1 MQKLIEGHKRFLAE
15 VFPARKSHF
24 HLLSEGQTPAW
35 LFITCADSR
44 VVPDLILGTEPG
56 DLFIARSIGN
66 VVPITSQDVDGVTAT
81 IEYSVE
87 VLKVRHA
94 IVCGHSD
101 CGALKAALD
110 RKSLANLPKAR
121 RWLDHGSGLR
131 LPAAVE
137 SCRRRKR
144 GTGVADPRQRGCATD
159 EPACAA
165 ASGARRGRGPPN
177 RARLVLR
184 HPHGAHRGVRRETE
198 EVCAADRIDNQPAN
212 VPLQKFAAQCLC
224 HSERSLPPRWNC
236 HGPSSGARS
245 GLYLS
250 PSRLN
255 AGLVDSPFSSVLT
268 ASGVSGEA
276 IMNSM

>member
-15 VFPARKSHF
+15 VFPAKKSHF

-66 VVPITSQDVDGVTAT
+66 VVPGPMQDEKDQDTAAQSADGVTAT

-121 RWLDHGSGLR
+121 RWLDYVEAAFAYKQPVNSADGEGAELASLIRGNVVAQLMNLHAQPSVVRAEKEGRLAVHGWYYDILSGRIERYDEKL
-131 LPAAVE
+131 
-137 SCRRRKR
+137 KKF
-144 GTGVADPRQRGCATD
+144 VA
-159 EPACAA
+159 
-165 ASGARRGRGPPN
+165 
-177 RARLVLR
+177 L
-184 HPHGAHRGVRRETE
+184 
-198 EVCAADRIDNQPAN
+198 
-212 VPLQKFAAQCLC
+212 
-224 HSERSLPPRWNC
+224 
-236 HGPSSGARS
+236 
-245 GLYLS
+245 
-250 PSRLN
+250 
-255 AGLVDSPFSSVLT
+255 AG
-268 ASGVSGEA
+268 
-276 IMNSM
+276 